1 MKNFWQEIP
10 RPILGLA
17 PMDGVT
23 DAAYRLIAA
32 RRGGPDV
39 VLTEFTNVEGL
50 SRNADVMLD
59 DFIYDEAERP
69 AVAQIYGKEPESFYK
84 VAMLACE
91 LGFDGIDVN
100 MGCPAKNVASRGCG
114 AGLIRTPEL
123 AKEIIRAVQAGVR
136 DWAAGRNI
144 DDLGLKPRMGMKVRR
159 MNLARVG
166 LEAPVTERLPIPVSV
181 KTRLGF
187 DSIIV
192 EDWVKHLL
200 ETEPAAICLHGRTL
214 KQMYTGSADWDAIA
228 RAAEIIHQTP
238 TLALGN
244 GDIQSLEEALL
255 RVKQSGVDGI
265 LIGRAAIGAPWIFRG
280 KAALKEACV
289 GRFSSSPLDPLV
301 SLTERFAILLEHARL
316 FESIKGLRRFSAMRK
331 HFAFYCKGI
340 PRAAELR
347 NRMFQTRNPE
357 DVERV
362 LNEYL
367 GALAGGTQAGE
378 GMGEISMPSGDL
390 ATSSPKMSLPIPS

>member
-1 MKNFWQEIP
+1 MSFWNTLQ
-10 RPILGLA
+10 RPIVGLS

-23 DAAYRLIAA
+23 DAAYRRVAA

-59 DFIYDEAERP
+59 DFIYSEPERP
-69 AVAQIYGKEPESFYK
+69 AVAQIYGKEPEAFYK
-84 VAMLACE
+84 VAVLACE
-91 LGFDGIDVN
+91 LGFDGVDVN

-123 AKEIIRAVQAGVR
+123 AKEIVRRVQAGIR
-136 DWAAGRNI
+136 DWSNGLLAE
-144 DDLGLKPRMGMKVRR
+144 DLGLKPRMAMKVRR
-159 MNLARVG
+159 MNLARAGV
-166 LEAPVTERLPIPVSV
+166 ERVAERRVIPVSV

-187 DSIIV
+187 DSIVV
-192 EDWVKHLL
+192 EDWVQHLL
-200 ETEPAAICLHGRTL
+200 ETEPAAISLHGRTL

-228 RAAEIIHQTP
+228 RAAEVIHRTP

-244 GDIQSLEEALL
+244 GDIQSLEEGLQ
-255 RVKQSGVDGI
+255 RIRQSGVDGI

-280 KAALKEACV
+280 KTALKAAAA
-289 GRFSSSPLDPLV
+289 GRPGDAPLDAPV
-301 SLTERFAILLEHARL
+301 SLEERFAILLEHARL
-316 FESIKGLRRFSAMRK
+316 FEEIKGLKRFSAMRK

-347 NRMFQTRNPE
+347 NRMFQTRCPE
-357 DVERV
+357 DVEKV
-362 LNEYL
+362 LREYL
-367 GALAGGTQAGE
+367 EALNRDALMPDKSGYSCLEMAGSGAN
-378 GMGEISMPSGDL
+378 
-390 ATSSPKMSLPIPS
+390 